1 MKHRII
7 LEYDGDVKEFEKAID
22 SMDDNFGL
30 NDSIFYML
38 DYEPN
43 SVNTHST
50 NHGCI
55 TLKYE
60 QEDK

>member
-7 LEYDGDVKEFEKAID
+7 LEYEGDVEDFERAMD
-22 SMDDNFGL
+22 SMDDNFEL

-38 DYEPN
+38 DYEPDLV
-43 SVNTHST
+43 STHCT
-50 NHGCI
+50 DHGVI

-60 QEDK
+60 QGDK